1 MIRTMTGGHTLVAS
15 LAAHKVDTVFGIPGT
30 HNLEIYRHLAGARI
44 RHVTPRHEQGAGY
57 AADGYARTSGR
68 PGVAVVTT
76 GPALL
81 NLTAALAQAYS
92 DSVPVLAVSPGMPL
106 RHPQRGNGMLHEM
119 RDQRAA
125 LSAIVRLSHRVSS
138 LAELTEAVAQIFADF
153 SSDRPRPV
161 HLEIPLDLLTES
173 GAVEIA
179 APLRV
184 RRRGCEEWQV
194 LQAAT
199 LLNQAQRPGILVGG
213 GARGAAAQVVA
224 IAERLQAGVLTTTN
238 GKGVIPETHPL
249 SLGAALHLPAAGQW
263 LAERDVLLAVG
274 TEISTSDFWSGVP
287 VLPAE
292 LIRVDIDPA
301 QLLINARPSLP
312 ICADATSTLD
322 ELLPHLKATGAAGEG
337 LPEPPG
343 VRSAEGLPEPPGV
356 RSARVQLRE
365 EARAEGARWV
375 AWMDALALALPKRAM
390 VLADN
395 AMACYYGALGNL
407 PVHEPGAFGFPT
419 GFGTLGYALPAAI
432 GAKIA
437 RPRRPVVALCG
448 DGGLMFSC
456 QELATAA
463 AEGLPLPVVVFVNG
477 GYGEIRAQMA
487 AADIEP
493 LGVDLPVPDLIALA
507 TSLGGAGF
515 AVRTPEDLTRLVKGS
530 LEHPGPTLLVIEEG

>member
-1 MIRTMTGGHTLVAS
+1 MTRTMTGGQTLVAS

-30 HNLEIYRHLAGARI
+30 HNLEIYRHLASARI

-68 PGVAVVTT
+68 PGVALVTT

-81 NLTAALAQAYS
+81 NIATALAQAYS
-92 DSVPVLAVSPGMPL
+92 DSVPVLAISPGMPL

-125 LSAIVRLSHRVSS
+125 LSSIVRFSHRVSS
-138 LAELTEAVAQIFADF
+138 HAELTEAVAQIFADF
-153 SSDRPRPV
+153 TAERPRPV
-161 HLEIPLDLLTES
+161 HLEIPLDLLAEPAEVT
-173 GAVEIA
+173 IA

-184 RRRGCEEWQV
+184 RRRTCEEWQS
-194 LQAAT
+194 LQAAA
-199 LLNQAQRPGILVGG
+199 LLNQAKRPGILAGG
-213 GARGAAAQVVA
+213 GARGAAAHIVA
-224 IAERLQAGVLTTTN
+224 VAERLQAGVLTTTN

-249 SLGAALHLPAAGQW
+249 SLGAALHLPTAGRW

-274 TEISTSDFWSGVP
+274 TEMSTSDFWSG
-287 VLPAE
+287 LPE
-292 LIRVDIDPA
+292 LSGEVIRIDLDPA
-301 QLLINARPSLP
+301 QLLINARPTLP
-312 ICADATSTLD
+312 ICADAASTLD
-322 ELLPHLKATGAAGEG
+322 ELVPHLKEVPAAD
-337 LPEPPG
+337 
-343 VRSAEGLPEPPGV
+343 AESCAAVG
-356 RSARVQLRE
+356 VQLRG
-365 EARAEGARWV
+365 EARAEGGRWA
-375 AWMDALALALPKRAM
+375 AWLDALAAALPKRAM

-456 QELATAA
+456 QEIATAA
-463 AEGLPLPVVVFVNG
+463 AEGLAVPVIVFVNG
-477 GYGEIRAQMA
+477 GYGEIRAQMTA
-487 AADIEP
+487 AGIAP

-507 TSLGGAGF
+507 MSLGGAGF
-515 AVRTPEDLTRLVKGS
+515 HVRTPGDLTRLAKAS
-530 LEHPGPTLLVIEEG
+530 LDHPGPTLLVIEEGDA

>member
-238 GKGVIPETHPL
+238 CKGVIPETHPL
-249 SLGAALHLPAAGQW
+249 SLGAALHL
-263 LAERDVLLAVG
+263 LLAVG

-322 ELLPHLKATGAAGEG
+322 ELLPHLKATGAAG
-337 LPEPPG
+337 
-343 VRSAEGLPEPPGV
+343 EGLPEPPGV

>member
-1 MIRTMTGGHTLVAS
+1 
-15 LAAHKVDTVFGIPGT
+15 
-30 HNLEIYRHLAGARI
+30 
-44 RHVTPRHEQGAGY
+44 
-57 AADGYARTSGR
+57 
-68 PGVAVVTT
+68 
-76 GPALL
+76 
-81 NLTAALAQAYS
+81 
-92 DSVPVLAVSPGMPL
+92 VLAISPGMPL

-153 SSDRPRPV
+153 SADRPRPV

-238 GKGVIPETHPL
+238 GKGIIPETHPL

-263 LAERDVLLAVG
+263 LAECDVLLAVG
-274 TEISTSDFWSGVP
+274 TEISTSDFWSGIP

-312 ICADATSTLD
+312 ICADAASTLD
-322 ELLPHLKATGAAGEG
+322 DLLPHLKAATGGADATAAASEG
-337 LPEPPG
+337 SPE
-343 VRSAEGLPEPPGV
+343 SPGV
-356 RSARVQLRE
+356 RSARVQLKE
-365 EARAEGARWV
+365 QARAEGARWA
-375 AWMDALALALPKRAM
+375 AWMDALALALPRRAV

-487 AADIEP
+487 AAGIEP

-515 AVRTPEDLTRLVKGS
+515 AVRTPDDLTRLVKGS